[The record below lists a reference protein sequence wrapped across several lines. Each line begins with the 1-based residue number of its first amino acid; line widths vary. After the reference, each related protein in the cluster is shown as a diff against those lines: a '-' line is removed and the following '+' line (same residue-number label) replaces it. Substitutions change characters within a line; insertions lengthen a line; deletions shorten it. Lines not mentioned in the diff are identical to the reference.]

1 MSFTTG
7 SEKMQKGKVS
17 EIISLIKTSEG
28 RKELFK
34 KYREIIMYLIFGV
47 LTTVVS
53 IVGYIVFRAVFPN
66 AQSVTEQLSWIF
78 TLTSRFGIESN
89 TVFPNI
95 LSWILASTFAFITNR
110 LFVFRSENKTF
121 GKVLLEALRFYAS
134 RISTLLVDVIL
145 MFLLVD
151 LTGFHAGWYELLAKI
166 FTNVVVIVLNYIF
179 SKLFVFARSKKKSS

>member
-7 SEKMQKGKVS
+7 SEKMQKGKIS
-17 EIISLIKTSEG
+17 EILSFIKTSEG

-47 LTTVVS
+47 LTTLVS

-66 AQSVTEQLSWIF
+66 AQSVPEQLSWIF

-121 GKVLLEALRFYAS
+121 GKVLLESLRFYAS

-151 LTGFHAGWYELLAKI
+151 LTGFHAGWYELLAKV

-179 SKLFVFARSKKKSS
+179 SKLFVFARSKKKS

>member
-1 MSFTTG
+1 MSFSTG
-7 SEKMQKGKVS
+7 SEKMQKETIP

-28 RKELFK
+28 RKELFR

-66 AQSVTEQLSWIF
+66 AQSVPEQLSWIF

-151 LTGFHAGWYELLAKI
+151 LTGFHAGWYELLAKV